1 LRKQLLT
8 VTAAAG
14 FLFTSFSGTVSAHEK
29 IHTVQSGESL
39 WKIANKYNVSV
50 NDLQK
55 WNRLSGSTIYPG
67 QKLSL
72 LSPHSHSSGTATA
85 SSTVS
90 YTVKSGE
97 SLWTIARKF
106 GMTVSELKTIN
117 KLSRDTIYAG
127 QKLLVKVSSS
137 AGQTSTSRVASVS
150 YSKVNALIA
159 EAKKYIGV
167 PYAWGGSTPSG
178 FDCSGYLNYVF
189 KQVGITIP
197 RTVASIWDA
206 TKKVSSPRVGD
217 IVFFQTSNNGPSH
230 AGIYLGNNKFIH
242 AGSST
247 GVTISD
253 MTSSYWKPRYIGAKT
268 AL

>member
-1 LRKQLLT
+1 MRKQLLT
-8 VTAAAG
+8 VATAAG
-14 FLFTSFSGTVSAHEK
+14 FLFASFNGTASAHEK
-29 IHTVQSGESL
+29 IHFVQNGESL
-39 WKIANKYNVSV
+39 WKISKKYNVTV

-55 WNRLSGSTIYPG
+55 WNHLSGSSIYPG
-67 QKLSL
+67 QKLTL
-72 LSPHSHSSGTATA
+72 LAPHSHSSGTASK

-106 GMTVSELKTIN
+106 GMTVSVLKRLN
-117 KLSRDTIYAG
+117 SLSRDTIYPG
-127 QKLLVKVSSS
+127 QKLVVKGS
-137 AGQTSTSRVASVS
+137 AVDSVS
-150 YSKVNALIA
+150 DSKVNSLIT

-178 FDCSGYLNYVF
+178 FDCSGYLYYVY
-189 KQVGITIP
+189 KKIGISIP

-242 AGSST
+242 CGSST

-253 MTSSYWKPRYIGAKT
+253 MNSSYWKPRYIGAKT
-268 AL
+268 AF